1 MDSKRPRLDRTATYV
16 VEVGIVLTGLSAV
29 LLGLGLTGGRGVQ
42 GALYAVQA
50 ILWYALL
57 LCVLSEMLCLAWAI
71 SLMAASRR
79 RRPPTADIMK
89 AIIKTICFPV
99 ALYALNM
106 LRVIGVG
113 QFDFAF
119 RWGVAF
125 NTKVFLFGRYYRLSA
140 AQALG
145 VATLFFGLVAMCWLG
160 WVVVPLIRKIVRP
173 EMKTKKLGK
182 KSEVRSR

>member
-1 MDSKRPRLDRTATYV
+1 
-16 VEVGIVLTGLSAV
+16 VGIVLTGSSAI
-29 LLGLGLTGGRGVQ
+29 LLGLGLAGGRGVQ

-79 RRPPTADIMK
+79 RHPPAADIIK
-89 AIIKTICFPV
+89 AFIKTACFAL
-99 ALYALNM
+99 ALYLLTTTKMVWIEQFHLALQRGM
-106 LRVIGVG
+106 GLSPEIY
-113 QFDFAF
+113 
-119 RWGVAF
+119 
-125 NTKVFLFGRYYRLSA
+125 LFGRYYRLTP

-173 EMKTKKLGK
+173 EMKTKK
-182 KSEVRSR
+182 